1 MGDKNGDGFVTPE
14 EFDEYLHELE
24 DMAQKETDPDKSAK
38 CERKMAKVQGIKK
51 QIFEEADVDKDG
63 KIDLW
68 EIMAHTLGRKKMPVE
83 ILLYDVSKGMADM
96 LGGLLIGKKVAAVH
110 SSCLAFGSEYWYG
123 GQLFRSVPPCRK
135 AFGE

>member
-1 MGDKNGDGFVTPE
+1 MQSELTKQFSEDPTMLNKLIKNFKRWDKNGDGFVTPE

-83 ILLYDVSKGMADM
+83 ILLY
-96 LGGLLIGKKVAAVH
+96 
-110 SSCLAFGSEYWYG
+110 
-123 GQLFRSVPPCRK
+123 
-135 AFGE
+135 